1 MGTVDGLDPDMRF
14 ASAPADVQG
23 DFSVSV
29 AEADAAEKPFLTYL
43 PKLSDV
49 AALFGST
56 DGITV
61 GDGPMGTQFAK
72 VPLGGAA
79 ALQVFRHM
87 DGEGVTYQAYDGAG
101 MLVASHTAT
110 VEGAGVTPA
119 MSFPVQDY
127 GMNKVATVYTN
138 GAVVIA

>member
-1 MGTVDGLDPDMRF
+1 MIGGVTPDARSATV
-14 ASAPADVQG
+14 A
-23 DFSVSV
+23 
-29 AEADAAEKPFLTYL
+29 ADAADFFSVPAVDAGAVEKPYLTYF
-43 PKLSDV
+43 PQLSNV
-49 AALFGST
+49 AALFGNA

-87 DGEGVTYQAYDGAG
+87 DGEGVTYQAFDGAG
-101 MLVASHTAT
+101 RLVASRTADSET
-110 VEGAGVTPA
+110 SGVIPA
-119 MSFPVQDY
+119 ISISVQDH
-127 GMNKVATVYTN
+127 GMDKTATVYTN